1 MPRLTPA
8 IVLSALF
15 HLGLLALALI
25 AWPKQP
31 VEIQLGAV
39 PVTIVSD
46 VVQQA
51 APAAEISPEPPLEE
65 VTPEPLPSEA
75 DTPEPPAPTPSPA
88 PPRPTPPVKRP
99 PQTTPTPTPDR
110 TPQRPPQRPSPPTQT
125 REEPSLDLDA
135 IAGGGGGPRRPERPS
150 RPPTESGS
158 GQAAVATGPQV
169 AALGRQVTPHW
180 NLTFCSM
187 AGGDNLTIRMRLT
200 ISGSGRITEGPVLV
214 QQQSGSVYRAASESA
229 LRAARAAEP
238 YDVPDGFRTSE
249 MTFVFLTE
257 QACRGR

>member
-25 AWPKQP
+25 AWPRQP
-31 VEIQLGAV
+31 VDIQLGAV
-39 PVTIVSD
+39 PVTVVSD
-46 VVQQA
+46 VFQDA
-51 APAAEISPEPPLEE
+51 APSPETADDPLEE
-65 VTPEPLPSEA
+65 ISPEPLPSEA
-75 DTPEPPAPTPSPA
+75 DTPEPPAPTPTPA
-88 PPRPTPPVKRP
+88 PPQPTPPTKRP
-99 PQTTPTPTPDR
+99 PTTTAQPDR
-110 TPQRPPQRPSPPTQT
+110 TPQRPPQQPQQPTQT
-125 REEPSLDLDA
+125 REESSLDLDA
-135 IAGGGGGPRRPERPS
+135 IAGGGGPRRPPRPPG

-158 GQAAVATGPQV
+158 GQAAVLTGPQV
-169 AALGRQVTPHW
+169 AAFGRQVVPHW
-180 NLTFCSM
+180 NLTFCNM
-187 AGGDNLTIRMRLT
+187 AGGDDMTIRMRLT
-200 ISGSGRITEGPVLV
+200 IGANGRISEGPVLV

-238 YDVPDGFRTSE
+238 YDVPVGYRTSE